1 MREQMVGCPPPLGTP
16 VESCLRLLTP
26 PFVPPAGLSR
36 DTVLG
41 RLGANVTL
49 TCWDE
54 EPANVT
60 VSWQVEERGAA
71 ALGGRNR
78 RLAEGNALLLR
89 RLRYED
95 SGRYSC
101 SVGGR
106 PLRSLRLL
114 VEGGSAPGR
123 GLPSGH
129 HPVWRPPSPSA
140 SLPCR
145 APRNP
150 PRLLLPAEPRQ
161 RRPVRVAAA
170 GEAVPRDA
178 GDALGEAEVSA
189 LPVPT
194 WGRDPTAWGAGDRP
208 SPRTLAPCPVCAT
221 APDEPRPRRFAAEN
235 ATGQRCRYFSK
246 ARKFVCRVKVPP
258 GVDDTKPLVVSTCVS
273 NGAGGSAGEDRIIT
287 LSSIREC
294 CSPPAGGGGWPCGPV
309 PGPDPPLPRFF
320 PWQ

>member
-1 MREQMVGCPPPLGTP
+1 

-78 RLAEGNALLLR
+78 QLAEGNALLLR

-114 VEGGSAPGR
+114 VEEPPETPRVSCYRRSHDKDVLCEWPQR
-123 GLPSGH
+123 MK
-129 HPVWRPPSPSA
+129 PSPGT
-140 SLPCR
+140 R
-145 APRNP
+145 AM
-150 PRLLLPAEPRQ
+150 LW
-161 RRPVRVAAA
+161 V
-170 GEAVPRDA
+170 
-178 GDALGEAEVSA
+178 
-189 LPVPT
+189 
-194 WGRDPTAWGAGDRP
+194 
-208 SPRTLAPCPVCAT
+208 
-221 APDEPRPRRFAAEN
+221 
-235 ATGQRCRYFSK
+235 
-246 ARKFVCRVKVPP
+246 
-258 GVDDTKPLVVSTCVS
+258 
-273 NGAGGSAGEDRIIT
+273 
-287 LSSIREC
+287 
-294 CSPPAGGGGWPCGPV
+294 
-309 PGPDPPLPRFF
+309 
-320 PWQ
+320 